1 MKYVR
6 VVCLMM
12 VALGAAIPLE
22 AATATWD
29 RNPESSVTGYR
40 LSYGTQ
46 SGVHPTSINV
56 GNVVSYQFF
65 PPAGALYYVV
75 VQAYTATGA
84 LSPKSAEVVLDL
96 RTTQPP
102 PTQNQPPTFTQPA
115 NQSSVQNTA
124 VSLALQASDPQGT
137 AVRYAASGLPPGLT
151 VNATSGVISGTVT
164 TVGSYNV
171 TATASDGS
179 LSTARTFTWTVT
191 PSSGATTTVLL
202 TPVDTTIDIY
212 GVNYVNRPD
221 LLATTYP
228 ANRVGQAILMK
239 FNVSQ
244 IPSNAV
250 IQSASLELSL
260 IGVDGD
266 TADPNYSV
274 SLHQII
280 NRNSDPARATGMTA
294 DGTTNWTANT
304 CCYQNMPM
312 AQADISPA
320 RAVTIVNRTL
330 GVKTWDARQLVQAW
344 TSNPA
349 SNFGLLLNGDVSKG
363 INRYRSF
370 ASMQHATASARP
382 VLRVVYGGSSSTPTD
397 TTAPTV
403 SLTAPALNAT
413 VSGASVTVSANASDA
428 VGVAGVQFKVDGNNI
443 GAEDTT
449 APYSIVW
456 NTTGAANG
464 THQLTAVARDA
475 AGNTTTSA
483 ARAVTVSN
491 TTTTNLA
498 PVLTQPPNQTS
509 AIGAAASLQ
518 LSASDPNGTAVTY
531 SASGLPPGL
540 AVNSTS
546 GRISGTPTTVGTYSV
561 TARASDGALT
571 ASRTFSWT
579 VTSSTSGTYTVNLS
593 PLDTTIEYTTTNYS
607 TSPRLTTHTYPANSV
622 RKAIV
627 MKFDLSQ
634 IPANATI
641 QSATLQ
647 LYLVGVDVHTTD
659 PNYAVSLHRILN
671 VNPNP
676 SVATG
681 FIAATNRPWT
691 ANNCCAHKAP
701 LAQADISSAQAV
713 TTINRTLGAKTWNAL
728 SVVQAWRN
736 SPATNFGLLLNAD
749 RTRAADRFR
758 DFASME
764 DATPSRRPFLRITY
778 TTGAQQSTMLAAT
791 TAEASTATSVAAG
804 TMSRASEPA
813 TQDTSVERA
822 STPQASESPDSN
834 DVPVDGDFDGDGRS
848 DPATYRPATGEWRV
862 WPSSRNYVLATPIV
876 WGAGADLPVPAD
888 YDGDRLTDIAVYRP
902 STGTWHILLSS
913 TRMQSSREI
922 QWGEATDRPV
932 PIDYDRD
939 GRADLALPRS
949 GGFEILLSS
958 SNYEDSIHVK

>member
-6 VVCLMM
+6 VVCLLM
-12 VALGAAIPLE
+12 VAIGAAIPLE
-22 AATATWD
+22 AATAAWN
-29 RNPESSVTGYR
+29 RNPEASVTGYR

-84 LSPKSAEVVLDL
+84 LSAKSTEVILDL
-96 RTTQPP
+96 RATQPP
-102 PTQNQPPTFTQPA
+102 PTQNQAPTLTQPA

-124 VSLALQASDPQGT
+124 VSLRLVASDPNGT
-137 AVRYAASGLPPGLT
+137 AVTYSASGLPPGLA

-164 TVGSYNV
+164 TVGTYTV
-171 TATASDGS
+171 TARASDGS
-179 LSTARTFTWTVT
+179 LSTARAFTWTVT
-191 PSSGATTTVLL
+191 PSSGSTTTVLL

-212 GVNYVNRPD
+212 GANYVSSTS
-221 LLATTYP
+221 LYASTYP

-239 FNVSQ
+239 FNLAQ
-244 IPSNAV
+244 IPLNAV
-250 IQSASLELSL
+250 IQSASLELTL
-260 IGVDGD
+260 IGVDSD
-266 TADPNYSV
+266 TTDTNYSV

-280 NRNSDPARATGMTA
+280 NRNPDPARATGVTA
-294 DGTTNWTANT
+294 DGVANWTANS
-304 CCYQNMPM
+304 CCYQGVPM

-330 GVKTWDARQLVQAW
+330 GVKTWDARSLAQAW
-344 TSNPA
+344 KSNPA
-349 SNFGLLLNGDVSKG
+349 SNFGLLLNGDASKA
-363 INRYRSF
+363 INRSRTF

-382 VLRVVYGGSSSTPTD
+382 VLRVVYSGSTSTSTD

-428 VGVAGVQFKVDGNNI
+428 VGVVGVQFRLDGNNI

-449 APYSIVW
+449 APYSIAW
-456 NTTGAANG
+456 NTSGATNG

-475 AGNTTTSA
+475 AGNSTTSP
-483 ARAVTVSN
+483 ARAVNVSN
-491 TTTTNLA
+491 VTANGA
-498 PVLTQPPNQTS
+498 PVLSQPANQTS
-509 AIGAAASLQ
+509 VAGVAVSLQ
-518 LSASDPNGTAVTY
+518 LSASDPNGTALIY

-540 AVNSTS
+540 AINPSS
-546 GRISGTPTTVGTYSV
+546 GLISGTVTTAGVFGV

-571 ASRTFSWT
+571 NSRSFTWT
-579 VTSSTSGTYTVNLS
+579 VTATSGGTYTVNLT
-593 PLDTTIEYTTTNYS
+593 PQDTTIEYTTTNFS
-607 TSPRLTTHTYPANSV
+607 TSARLTTHTYPANSV

-634 IPANATI
+634 IPSTATV

-647 LYLVGVDVHTTD
+647 LYLVGVDAYTTD

-676 SVATG
+676 GVATG
-681 FIAATNRPWT
+681 YIAAANRTWT
-691 ANNCCAHKAP
+691 ANTCCAHRAP

-728 SVVQAWRN
+728 SLVQAWRS

-749 RTRAADRFR
+749 RNRAADRFR

-764 DATPSRRPFLRITY
+764 DATLSRRPFLRVTY
-778 TTGAQQSTMLAAT
+778 TIASGTQQTTSTPTASTLEAASVSTMSARTTTLATEETTTGASVP
-791 TAEASTATSVAAG
+791 EPSASVDG
-804 TMSRASEPA
+804 N
-813 TQDTSVERA
+813 
-822 STPQASESPDSN
+822 DS
-834 DVPVDGDFDGDGRS
+834 PVDGDFDGDGRN
-848 DPATYRPATGEWRV
+848 DPATYRPSTGEWRV
-862 WPSSRNYVLATPIV
+862 WPSSRNYELATPVV
-876 WGAGADLPVPAD
+876 WGVGTDTPVPAD
-888 YDGDRLTDIAVYRP
+888 YDGDRMTDIAVYRP

-913 TRMQSSREI
+913 TRMQSSLEI
-922 QWGEATDRPV
+922 QWGEATDRPF

-939 GRADLALPRS
+939 GRADLALRRS
-949 GGFEILLSS
+949 GGFEILLSG
-958 SNYEDSIHVK
+958 SNYTNSILVK